1 MEGREEWGPPP
12 RFQSSSLPI
21 PQANDGILR
30 KSYEI
35 YNVLLYGYYMDI
47 RLSVKEIFNLRTYHG
62 FQVPEED
69 GAVETPT
76 R

>member
-1 MEGREEWGPPP
+1 MEGRAEWGPPP

-47 RLSVKEIFNLRTYHG
+47 RLSVKEIFNY
-62 FQVPEED
+62 V
-69 GAVETPT
+69 
-76 R
+76 

>member
-1 MEGREEWGPPP
+1 MDERMKGTEEWGPPP
-12 RFQSSSLPI
+12 RFHPSNLPI

-47 RLSVKEIFNLRTYHG
+47 RLSVKEIFS
-62 FQVPEED
+62 V
-69 GAVETPT
+69 
-76 R
+76 